1 MGRRRTIGYVE
12 NEWTCPNCGT
22 RNKGRLETC
31 ENCGAPQPEDVN
43 FELPSQQKI
52 VKDDEAIK
60 AAKAGA
66 DIHCGFCG
74 TRNPASA
81 ETCSQCGGDLKEGE
95 ARKAGRIMQA
105 PPPPTKAIKCANCG
119 TENPGENSVCSNC
132 GAALPRVQAAQPAVF
147 RTSSSVGQPAAK
159 KPTNWKLI
167 GGILGALA
175 LCCIAGVYLFLFP
188 SAAVEATVTDVH
200 WETSVAVQEIQPVR
214 YTDERGNPPSG
225 AYNESC
231 YTDSED
237 VCEQRTVD
245 KGNGYSEIVEDCHTE
260 TTQYCS
266 YTVDEWTS
274 IQTYPLEGNNLR
286 PLYDSPNITSDQRIG
301 DKRAEFTVVFS
312 TDDGTETYTPE
323 SISEFQQYA
332 LGSTWTLKMN
342 ALGGVVGVEP

>member
-1 MGRRRTIGYVE
+1 
-12 NEWTCPNCGT
+12 
-22 RNKGRLETC
+22 
-31 ENCGAPQPEDVN
+31 
-43 FELPSQQKI
+43 
-52 VKDDEAIK
+52 
-60 AAKAGA
+60 
-66 DIHCGFCG
+66 
-74 TRNPASA
+74 
-81 ETCSQCGGDLKEGE
+81 LKEGE

-105 PPPPTKAIKCANCG
+105 PPPPPKVIKCANCG

-147 RTSSSVGQPAAK
+147 RTSSSVGQPATK

-175 LCCIAGVYLFLFP
+175 LCCIVGVYLFLFP
-188 SAAVEATVTDVH
+188 SSAIEATVTDVH

-231 YTDSED
+231 YTESED

-245 KGNGYSEIVEDCHTE
+245 QGNGFSEIVEECHTE

-266 YTVDEWTS
+266 YTLDEWTTV
-274 IQTYPLEGNNLR
+274 QTYPRKGNDLR
-286 PLYDSPNITSDQRIG
+286 PLYDSPNITSDQQIG
-301 DKRAEFTVVFS
+301 DKRAEYTVVFS
-312 TDDGTETYTPE
+312 TEDGTETYTPE

-332 LGSTWTLKMN
+332 IGSTWTLKMN